1 MFFLRAGE
9 RYIRDLPSYSC
20 DDRVVRVRIIII
32 TLGSSLRPHLHELLV
47 RIPVVL
53 AATHSASV
61 KTEKLFLLAPLNWHN
76 AFLHSDCGFRNTQ
89 RNNNN
94 PEKPTYNCKATVIL
108 MHLLQKKA
116 PKLNSCHLEMLK
128 C

>member
-20 DDRVVRVRIIII
+20 DRVVRVSVSIII
-32 TLGSSLRPHLHELLV
+32 TTFSIPYLHKLLV
-47 RIPVVL
+47 WIPVVL

-61 KTEKLFLLAPLNWHN
+61 KTEKLFLLAPSNWHN

-108 MHLLQKKA
+108 MHLLLKKA